1 MLRAPADAEVHAIQ
15 LRAGF
20 QFAHVSSVRNSIS
33 MKSIILEREKRATSP
48 SGRARA
54 IIRDATPCER
64 VAIPGGAP
72 ALKIVLGRVELA
84 AGTFSQ

>member
-54 IIRDATPCER
+54 IIRDTPCER